1 MAKKLKDGSVL
12 LENVTLSFPHIL
24 EPNTS
29 LEGAKPKYGC
39 ALLMDADS
47 QEAKAIEVSI
57 LATAKDAFGAKGEK
71 VVANMKAKGKYP
83 LKDGNLK
90 EELAGYAGRLYINAN
105 SGIVIP
111 CYGRDPKVKLN
122 EQEIREMMY
131 AGATVNAVVS
141 FYKYSHK
148 TGGDG
153 VGIGLKG
160 LQFVKDGDRL
170 SGGGVAKSEDF
181 PVIEE
186 AEDSGFGESAD
197 GGAAPWA

>member
-1 MAKKLKDGSVL
+1 MAKKLSDGSIL

-39 ALLMDADS
+39 ALLMDKDS
-47 QEAKAIEVSI
+47 QEAKAIETSI
-57 LATAKDAFGAKGEK
+57 VATAKEAFGAKGEK
-71 VVANMKAKGKYP
+71 VVAGMKAKGKFP
-83 LKDGNLK
+83 LKAGDLK
-90 EELAGYAGRLYINAN
+90 EELAGYAGRLFINTN

-111 CYGRDPKVKLN
+111 CYKRDRTKMN

-131 AGATVNAVVS
+131 AGATVHAIVS

-170 SGGGVAKSEDF
+170 SGGGVAKAEDF
-181 PVIEE
+181 PELE
-186 AEDSGFGESAD
+186 AATGFGEE
-197 GGAAPWA
+197 GEGASPWE

>member
-1 MAKKLKDGSVL
+1 MAKKLSDGSIL

-39 ALLMDADS
+39 ALLMDKDS
-47 QEAKAIEVSI
+47 QEAEAIETSI
-57 LATAKDAFGAKGEK
+57 AAVAKEAFGAKGEK
-71 VVANMKAKGKYP
+71 VVAGMKAKGKFP
-83 LKDGNLK
+83 LKDGDLK
-90 EELAGYAGRLYINAN
+90 EELAGYAGRLFINAN

-111 CYGRDPKVKLN
+111 CYKRDRTKMN

-131 AGATVNAVVS
+131 AGATVHAIVS

-160 LQFVKDGDRL
+160 LQFVKGGDRL
-170 SGGGVAKSEDF
+170 SGGGVAKAEDF
-181 PVIEE
+181 PELE
-186 AEDSGFGESAD
+186 AATGFGEE
-197 GGAAPWA
+197 GEGASPWE

>member
-1 MAKKLKDGSVL
+1 MAKKLSDGSVL
-12 LENVTLSFPHIL
+12 LEGVTLSFPHIL

-29 LEGAKPKYGC
+29 LDGAKPKYGC
-39 ALLMDADS
+39 ALLMDKDS
-47 QEAKAIEVSI
+47 QEAKAIDASI
-57 LATAKDAFGAKGEK
+57 VATAKEAFGAKGDK
-71 VVANMKAKGKYP
+71 VVAGMKAKGKFP

-90 EELAGYAGRLYINAN
+90 EELAGYAGRLFINAN

-111 CYGRDPKVKLN
+111 CYNRDRSKMN
-122 EQEIREMMY
+122 EQEIRELMY
-131 AGATVNAVVS
+131 AGATVNAIVS

-170 SGGGVAKSEDF
+170 SGGGVAKGEDF
-181 PVIEE
+181 PEIE
-186 AEDSGFGESAD
+186 AAGGFGEE
-197 GGAAPWA
+197 GAEAPWE

>member
-1 MAKKLKDGSVL
+1 MAKKLSDGSIL

-47 QEAKAIEVSI
+47 QEAKAVDASI
-57 LATAKDAFGAKGEK
+57 VATAKEAFGAKGDK
-71 VVANMKAKGKYP
+71 VVAGMKGKGKFP

-90 EELAGYAGRLYINAN
+90 EELAGYVGRLYINAN
-105 SGIVIP
+105 SGVVIP
-111 CYGRDPKVKLN
+111 CFNRDRTKMN
-122 EQEIREMMY
+122 EQEIREKMY
-131 AGATVNAVVS
+131 AGATVNAIIS

-160 LQFVKDGDRL
+160 LQFIADGDRL
-170 SGGGVAKSEDF
+170 GGGGVAKAEDF
-181 PVIEE
+181 PELDP
-186 AEDSGFGESAD
+186 ATGFGEA
-197 GGAAPWA
+197 GEAAPWE

>member
-1 MAKKLKDGSVL
+1 MAKKLKDGSIL

-39 ALLMDADS
+39 ALLMDAGS
-47 QEAKAIEVSI
+47 QEEAAINAMIVE
-57 LATAKDAFGAKGEK
+57 TAKESFGAKGEK
-71 VVANMKAKGKYP
+71 VVAGMKAKGKYP

-105 SGIVIP
+105 SGVVVP
-111 CYGRDPKVKLN
+111 CYGRDPRVKLN

-181 PVIEE
+181 PMIEE
-186 AEDSGFGESAD
+186 SE
-197 GGAAPWA
+197 GGVFDEAAPWE